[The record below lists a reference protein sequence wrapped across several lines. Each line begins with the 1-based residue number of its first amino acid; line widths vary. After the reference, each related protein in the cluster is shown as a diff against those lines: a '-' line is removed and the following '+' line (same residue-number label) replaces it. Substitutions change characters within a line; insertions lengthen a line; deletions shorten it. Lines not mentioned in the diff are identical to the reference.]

1 MEKLGERI
9 RKRREHLDITIN
21 TLAKSTGISP
31 SMLSQM
37 EHGKAFPSLHT
48 IKHIADFLNTSV
60 GELIGENDTHL
71 ANPVIEWNDRK
82 FVKKNNYGASL
93 YLLAEHRPQQTME
106 VFMLEMEPVAT
117 SVDLIEDKRNGQEYC
132 FVIEG
137 SITVS
142 LLDREY
148 ILSER
153 ASMCFFSHDFKHF
166 KNHSLNKSYLL
177 WNIASMK

>member
-9 RKRREHLDITIN
+9 RKRREHLDIAIN
-21 TLAKSTGISP
+21 TLAKSIGISP

-48 IKHIADFLNTSV
+48 IKHIADYLNTSV
-60 GELIGENDTHL
+60 GELIGENEIIS

-82 FVKKNNYGASL
+82 FVKKNNSGASL
-93 YLLAEHRPQQTME
+93 YLLAEYRPQQTME
-106 VFMLEMEPVAT
+106 IFMLELEPGAT
-117 SVDLIEDKRNGQEYC
+117 SIDLIEDKRNGQEYC

-137 SITVS
+137 SVTVS

-148 ILSER
+148 KLNER
-153 ASMCFFSHDFKHF
+153 ASMYFFSHDFKQF
-166 KNHSLNKSYLL
+166 KNNTSSKSYIL
-177 WNIASMK
+177 WDIASVK